1 MSEDADKKPGEKPG
15 GELVS
20 QPHGGALRRGG
31 PPGGKPGTG
40 RPPSAIRAAARE
52 ALDKRLPL
60 LGRFAASTKE
70 KTNDRI
76 RAIEAL
82 AKIGLEESIAV
93 ADVRRAL
100 GATGELIRDR
110 LPPDVADS
118 LIDDILSIWLKL

>member
-1 MSEDADKKPGEKPG
+1 MSEDKKSGENSA
-15 GELVS
+15 GELVR
-20 QPHGGALRRGG
+20 QEHGGALRRGSQKG
-31 PPGGKPGTG
+31 NTPGTG

-52 ALDKRLPL
+52 ALDKRMPL
-60 LGRFAASTKE
+60 LSRFAASTKE

-100 GATGELIRDR
+100 DATGELIRDR